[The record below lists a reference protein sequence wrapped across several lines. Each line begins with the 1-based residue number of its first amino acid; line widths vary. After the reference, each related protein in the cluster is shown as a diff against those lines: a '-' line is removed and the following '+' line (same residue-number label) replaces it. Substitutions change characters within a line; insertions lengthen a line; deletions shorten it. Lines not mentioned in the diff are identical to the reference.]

1 MANVT
6 LGNPHTWSKLD
17 TALVWC
23 LAWGPKQK
31 CGCDRDQL
39 KAAIELLRGLQKPED
54 GQSPGKP
61 DVSAISPQIQD
72 SVDLVWE
79 FNQKAVNFQGEGFPM
94 TAAQVQQLLGEP
106 IGIKQV
112 GLVYGG
118 ATKIKQYVFEGAK
131 LPDVRG
137 ASALLDR
144 INGVDLPAFFGKYSL
159 FRSTASNPDCTPL
172 TVKNKL
178 AQAIEPWLEQQA
190 PGLYTALIDEL
201 IIYST
206 GGNILAFCPPA
217 FVDVLADAIEAR
229 YTEETLTA
237 NSCAV
242 GQTFRLLELLL
253 GALPLTDNGVN
264 WWLDT
269 VLQQQNVPESLIL
282 PYFRQKGQ
290 LPEQCFQKRKS
301 FNELVTKLAIAFNQ
315 RRAGMVVSDER
326 LTRRYPPML
335 ETHPYLMRDDHERRL
350 AIAHLK
356 ANAGVPSDA
365 NLSDVLARKR
375 YMGQLT
381 KRLNP
386 KKQWFETLALPW
398 KPLPVYPNGNG
409 LSWVLRFRQFL
420 QGRATTVIL
429 SQEIQCLKQG
439 YYTASTPRRGS
450 TEARSLRE
458 IGNVTDPGQGFVAYI
473 YADGNN
479 MGGYI
484 QNLRTPQE
492 YQQFSEDVSEATEQA
507 VYIALAKHL
516 EVRQILNFNAEPG
529 EENREGAWIHPFE
542 IVTIGGDDVFLIV
555 PADKA
560 LAIAQSIGE
569 EFEKILLKKGDRYK
583 VIPEDQQKDSQ
594 SASQPDVSPHRYQN
608 NESDSSAKS
617 CKEPCQ
623 LSMSIGVLIT
633 AEKTPIYYA
642 QNLVEQLLKSAKKR
656 AKFLKEEY
664 HYYGGTIDFL
674 VLKSVTMISS
684 NISEFRKQALE
695 IEPPTK
701 PDSSQTKG
709 HILKLYGGPYT
720 LHEIGGLLQTL
731 QALKDSDFPKS
742 QLYQIRS
749 FLAQGKRTAILNY
762 RYFRTRLRDNKGQ
775 DLKAHF
781 EAPWCGAKTNGG
793 NLAPWMAST
802 DPKDLKDPED
812 PKGKTTYTTIWRDL
826 VDLLPF
832 YSPSRNQP
840 SPDLSADTTDPQT
853 QEAHS

>member
-1 MANVT
+1 MTANVT
-6 LGNPHTWSKLD
+6 LNTLHSWSKLD

-31 CGCDRDQL
+31 CGCDRDRL
-39 KAAIELLRGLQKPED
+39 KEAIELLRSLQEQQ
-54 GQSPGKP
+54 GELSPQKP
-61 DVSAISPQIQD
+61 DVSAISPQAQD

-79 FNQKAVNFQGEGFPM
+79 FKQRAADFQGEGFPK

-106 IGIKQV
+106 IGTKRV

-131 LPDVRG
+131 LPDIRG

-144 INGVDLPAFFGKYSL
+144 INAVDLPAFFTKPLSTQKSSS
-159 FRSTASNPDCTPL
+159 RSEQTPL
-172 TVKNKL
+172 TITQKL
-178 AQAIEPWLEQQA
+178 ADTIEPWLEQRA

-217 FVDVLADAIEAR
+217 FVDDLADAIEAR

-253 GALPLTDNGVN
+253 GALPLTDDRVN

-290 LPEQCFQKRKS
+290 LSEQCFQKRKS
-301 FNELVTKLAIAFNQ
+301 FNELVTKLAISFNQ
-315 RRAGMVVSDER
+315 RRAGMLVSEKR

-335 ETHPYLMRDDHERRL
+335 ETHPYLLRDDHERRS
-350 AIAHLK
+350 AVKHLK
-356 ANAGVPSDA
+356 VNEGVPNDA
-365 NLSDVLARKR
+365 SLSDVLARKR
-375 YMGQLT
+375 YMGQIV
-381 KRLNP
+381 KRIDQ
-386 KKQWFETLALPW
+386 KSRQWFEDLQLDW
-398 KPLPVYPNGNG
+398 KPLKIYPGGQG

-420 QGRATTVIL
+420 KGQHKSSI
-429 SQEIQCLKQG
+429 SHQEIGCLQSG
-439 YYTASTPRRGS
+439 YYTTQTPRQGLI
-450 TEARSLRE
+450 TEARNLQE

-484 QNLRTPQE
+484 QGLRTPQE
-492 YQQFSEDVSEATEQA
+492 YQQFSQDISEATEQA

-516 EVRQILNFNAEPG
+516 TVRQIQNLQSDPG
-529 EENREGAWIHPFE
+529 EDENRNSKWIHPFE

-560 LAIAQSIGE
+560 LAIAQSIGD
-569 EFEKILLKKGDRYK
+569 EFEKILLNKGDRYK
-583 VIPEDQQKDSQ
+583 VIPEAQQKNSQ
-594 SASQPDVSPHRYQN
+594 NASKPHLSPHRYQK
-608 NESDSSAKS
+608 NESDSSANS
-617 CKEPCQ
+617 CKGSCQ

-633 AEKTPIYYA
+633 AENTPIYYA
-642 QNLVEQLLKSAKKR
+642 QNLVEQLLKSAKQR
-656 AKFLKEEY
+656 AKFLKKEY
-664 HYYGGTIDFL
+664 DYYGGTIDFL

-684 NISEFRKQALE
+684 KISDFRKHALE
-695 IEPPTK
+695 IKQPST
-701 PDSSQTKG
+701 SQNSQSKEHT
-709 HILKLYGGPYT
+709 LQLYGGPYT
-720 LHEIGGLLQTL
+720 LHEIGGLLKTL
-731 QALKDSDFPKS
+731 QALKVSEFPKS
-742 QLYQIRS
+742 QLYQVRS
-749 FLAQGKRTAILNY
+749 FLEQGKRTAILNY
-762 RYFRTRLRDNKGQ
+762 RYFRTRLNNDKGQ
-775 DLKAHF
+775 TLEEGF
-781 EAPWCGAKTNGG
+781 EEPWCGAKNNPG
-793 NLAPWMAST
+793 NLAPWMTSS
-802 DPKDLKDPED
+802 DQE
-812 PKGKTTYTTIWRDL
+812 GKTIYTTIWRDL

-832 YSPSRNQP
+832 YSPSRQQDCQD
-840 SPDLSADTTDPQT
+840 SPAETQN
-853 QEAHS
+853 QEALQ